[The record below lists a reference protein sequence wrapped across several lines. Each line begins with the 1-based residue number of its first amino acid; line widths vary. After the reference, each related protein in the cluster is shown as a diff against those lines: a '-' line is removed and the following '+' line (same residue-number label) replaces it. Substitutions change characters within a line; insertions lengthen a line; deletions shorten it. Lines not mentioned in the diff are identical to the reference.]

1 MAVTSTEPIGTR
13 FKAMFKPSTRA
24 RDSRRGRVPEEST
37 EVEVL
42 QDLAPTIESLFRPS
56 TRYRDSRR
64 NRRNRRGH
72 LPKGWTEVELLQD
85 LTPED
90 VLATGISWADFCL
103 FLRNKVVWMTPDVYI
118 RSGYMANTTADPL
131 VLALKADASGS
142 HLRVCVRMGMAA
154 AAATAT
160 CDFLLRTL
168 ATCEKDGV
176 SIFGN
181 YNVPPPLSGAGLS
194 RFFQD
199 SRSCLRKVTLN
210 SLLLSEDQCL
220 ALATM
225 SRLDVELLL
234 FDCSLSNGAAFA
246 FVECLQSDRGPIQLD
261 TCTLDSQI
269 LANALIG
276 KSRVTR
282 LRPHSIGTNHTEI
295 AVFFRALANNR
306 GLVALDL
313 SDHGISDE
321 SWSILCES
329 LQGHP
334 TLTSLNLM
342 YTRPGWLNDE
352 GRAQST
358 RVLGEMMQRNTSLL
372 TIEQSTLNY
381 DKQIYAEMVQPYL
394 ETNQYRPRVL
404 AITNANIPLRRPF
417 LGLALQAE
425 SVRKSSNLL
434 WMFLSANPDVVVL
447 ANEDGDQVVES
458 AVTEPVETASS
469 VPADVAAVALSEVA
483 GARKRKS

>member
-24 RDSRRGRVPEEST
+24 RESRRGRVPEEST

-72 LPKGWTEVELLQD
+72 LPKGWSEVELLQD

-225 SRLDVELLL
+225 SRIDVELVMYR
-234 FDCSLSNGAAFA
+234 CSLSNGAVDT
-246 FVECLQSDRGPIQLD
+246 FVECLQSDRGPIQVEL
-261 TCTLDSQI
+261 CTIEIQI
-269 LANALIG
+269 LANALTG
-276 KSRVTR
+276 KSRVTKLMPTSWGPNDAR
-282 LRPHSIGTNHTEI
+282 GAAL
-295 AVFFRALANNR
+295 FRALANNR
-306 GLVALDL
+306 GLVDL
-313 SDHGISDE
+313 NLSGHDIGDE
-321 SWSILCES
+321 NLSVLCES
-329 LQGHP
+329 LRAHP
-334 TLTSLNLM
+334 TLTILNLM
-342 YTRPGWLNDE
+342 STRPRRLNDTE
-352 GRAQST
+352 RAQRT
-358 RVLGEMMQRNTSLL
+358 RVLAEMVQRNTSLHSIKL
-372 TIEQSTLNY
+372 SADER
-381 DKQIYAEMVQPYL
+381 DKQIYAARVHPYL
-394 ETNQYRPRVL
+394 EINRYRPRVL
-404 AITNANIPLRRPF
+404 ALTKAGIPLRRPF
-417 LGLALQAE
+417 LGLALQTR
-425 SVRKSSNLL
+425 SVRNNSNLL

-447 ANEDGDQVVES
+447 SNKDGEQVVES
-458 AVTEPVETASS
+458 AVTEPVDAAASAA
-469 VPADVAAVALSEVA
+469 ADVVSTH
-483 GARKRKS
+483 KRKI